1 MDFAFDPRGTKYDV
15 TIRKMFSFRNNTT
28 VLDVKLRPDITT
40 VDDYFTMLAGSVS
53 TPLTNI
59 LLGSHGNEAGQMA
72 LEFTDGFGFTS
83 WEALNF
89 CIHGLKR
96 KCQLVDK
103 IINPRPQDPTTH
115 QPIPAFIFIRG
126 CRIGTA
132 VPFLQKMK
140 EVVNGLSTTPVS
152 ISAPKFFIE
161 LYEQAQGI
169 FECFLYDFHA
179 YMNKPFTSRADLI
192 TELEKPAY
200 DYKDI
205 YGTKITDAQW
215 KAWIPTDF
223 RKTKDPLLSADLNP
237 SPITNFPSLMSG
249 RYKFERVP
257 DILTWLVDSS
267 IPASS
272 IPTTKAGFPAFLKQQ
287 MNERAAHP
295 GIDDDF
301 GLSLQSTHPFPFF
314 KRNGY
319 NTIEEMVDG
328 MEWTQSRDLRTFK
341 GARYEYTVSPP
352 IIKNNSNNELIFNY
366 YAAPGSGTT
375 SSTMFGDND
384 PTYFQTV

>member
-15 TIRKMFSFRNNTT
+15 TIRKMFSLRKDTT
-28 VLDVKLRPDITT
+28 VVQQQFINT
-40 VDDYFTMLAGSVS
+40 VDDFFNYLANNVS

-83 WEALNF
+83 YEALVF
-89 CIHGLKR
+89 CIKGFKR

-103 IINPRPQDPTTH
+103 IINPRPLDPTTH

-126 CRIGTA
+126 CRIGVA

-161 LYEQAQGI
+161 LYDQAQGI

-179 YMNKPFTSRADLI
+179 YMNTPFTTRDALI
-192 TELEKPAY
+192 AELKLAKY
-200 DYKDI
+200 SYKDI
-205 YGTKITDAQW
+205 YGTAITDAQW
-215 KAWIPTDF
+215 QDWVPKDF
-223 RKTKDPLLSADLNP
+223 KKTKDPLLSADLNP
-237 SPITNFPSLMSG
+237 SPIANFPSLMSG

-257 DILTWLVDSS
+257 DILTWLVDDSVPAAS
-267 IPASS
+267 IPK
-272 IPTTKAGFPAFLKQQ
+272 TKAAYPAFLKQQ
-287 MNERAAHP
+287 MNDRAAHP

-301 GLSLQSTHPFPFF
+301 GLSLQSTHPFPFYV
-314 KRNGY
+314 RNGY
-319 NTIEEMVDG
+319 KSIEEMVDG
-328 MEWTQSRDLRTFK
+328 MEWSQSKDLRTFK

-352 IIKNNSNNELIFNY
+352 IIKNNNKNELIFNY

-375 SSTMFGDND
+375 SSSMFGDND